1 MRLKSHSGQ
10 ALVEF
15 VLVLPI
21 LLILT
26 LAIAELSILLYDK
39 AVITNAAREGARF
52 GIVSQPTRYTL
63 DDIRPVVEAYCNNNL
78 ITFGGATNVNVAADY
93 TAQTFG
99 NPLKVT
105 VTYNFQFLAL
115 PNFIGTNG
123 GITLKSESIMKYE

>member
-1 MRLKSHSGQ
+1 MKAKSNSGQ

-26 LAIAELSILLYDK
+26 LGIAELSIMLYDK
-39 AVITNAAREGARF
+39 AVITNASREGARF
-52 GIVSQPTRYTL
+52 GIVSRPTRYTL
-63 DDIRPVVEAYCNNNL
+63 ADITPVVEAYCANNL
-78 ITFGGATNVNVAADY
+78 ITFGNTGNVNVAAEY

-105 VTYNFQFLAL
+105 VTYNYQFLAL
-115 PNFIGTNG
+115 PNFIGIGG
-123 GITLKSESIMKYE
+123 GITLQSASVMKYE